1 MSTRPPPLEDAAGDP
16 ASDPRAWLA
25 FALEASGASRWEIT
39 MPGGRFSLTELWQRM
54 TGDPTATAIPRAE
67 LRRLRESLS
76 ALLEGERE
84 EVAIGFRHAGHD
96 GFARP
101 RRSVIRLVAPD
112 RATGRPPRL
121 WGLNF
126 PEPATDGD
134 ARGLPGPGAGD

>member
-1 MSTRPPPLEDAAGDP
+1 MSSRPLRLEKSAGDP
-16 ASDPRAWLA
+16 DSDPRAWLD
-25 FALEASGASRWEIT
+25 FALEAAGASRWEIA

-76 ALLEGERE
+76 ALFEGERA
-84 EVAIGFRHAGHD
+84 EVAIGFLHAGRD
-96 GFARP
+96 GLARR

-112 RATGRPPRL
+112 RLTGRPPRL

-126 PEPATDGD
+126 LEQATDGKGP
-134 ARGLPGPGAGD
+134 GLPGTGG